1 MLKKIAALCVVL
13 TAFFGGCTAK
23 DVSPQEKINTALK
36 EMTSYEAVA
45 VLTRFGG
52 GGEKEYTVRQCWQND
67 GKYRLE
73 ILSPDKYKGNY
84 TVFNGEEICQ
94 YNPSVKDSMIHNVP
108 QSEARNQ
115 LFVGEFVKN
124 YFTSENVSC
133 AVANFDESKCTVIE
147 AVIPGG
153 NKYTSSEKLW
163 IDNETIK
170 PVKLVIYD
178 REEQEKYILEFSEFE
193 YNAEF
198 EEGTFDIP
206 KSAE

>member
-1 MLKKIAALCVVL
+1 M
-13 TAFFGGCTAK
+13 
-23 DVSPQEKINTALK
+23 
-36 EMTSYEAVA
+36 
-45 VLTRFGG
+45 
-52 GGEKEYTVRQCWQND
+52 
-67 GKYRLE
+67 
-73 ILSPDKYKGNY
+73 
-84 TVFNGEEICQ
+84 
-94 YNPSVKDSMIHNVP
+94 
-108 QSEARNQ
+108 
-115 LFVGEFVKN
+115 
-124 YFTSENVSC
+124 
-133 AVANFDESKCTVIE
+133 ANFDESKCTVIE